1 MRRRIATIIALS
13 GLLAFDANA
22 QAEAPAKPAAPGA
35 KAPGAKPAKPRPI
48 QAGKP
53 GGPGKG
59 PGHAKGGPK
68 ADGPRMGG
76 MPPHGGDPEK
86 LKEKVAAKRE
96 ERVSKLEERAAQ
108 LRKEGKTEEADRVE
122 KQIERVKAG
131 PERSP
136 KSKANRDK
144 IRKARK
150 MARIKLLHRRY
161 GEKLGEGVVKQEVEL
176 HARRSAHLSRMKSI
190 VTSREAAD
198 DKAKEQKQE
207 MLQRINRLMA
217 KENARHSRKMS
228 RLTRGKDQLAGKRPK
243 TSGGPPPKPPTPP
256 KGATDKSEEA
266 EK

>member
-22 QAEAPAKPAAPGA
+22 QGEAPAAPAAPGA

-48 QAGKP
+48 QAGQP

-59 PGHAKGGPK
+59 PGGAERPGLQRGAPKAGGP
-68 ADGPRMGG
+68 GPR
-76 MPPHGGDPEK
+76 GGDPDK

-96 ERVSKLEERAAQ
+96 ERVAKLEERAAQ
-108 LRKEGKTEEADRVE
+108 LRKEGKTEEAERVE

-131 PERSP
+131 PDRSP

-161 GEKLGEGVVKQEVEL
+161 GEKLGEGAVKQEVEL

-190 VTSREAAD
+190 VTAREAAD

-243 TSGGPPPKPPTPP
+243 TSGGPPAKPPKPP
-256 KGATDKSEEA
+256 KGAAKAEEA